1 MLAKA
6 KTKKV
11 RQKRKMLQ
19 DIYAQNLILVGKAPA
34 PRKAHPTFGWPVWLG
49 VLIFVGVFI
58 ANDTVGS
65 RIRQG
70 FGIFNDN
77 SVQQVHEGFVKE
89 QVKPEPP
96 AASPLPQPYEKMQEL
111 QQYAAIPSQS
121 PDDKKHAREYV
132 NLIIQSL
139 EDKSDMQEYVN
150 LLSDNPVS
158 IKKMFGLGV
167 KTIIIDAG
175 HGGEDPGAVGAMG
188 TKEKDITLDIA
199 RLLKNR
205 LEARGLYRV
214 LLTRNS
220 DKYIPLKART
230 VLANES
236 GSDLFLSVH
245 VNFLPGRSINMIE
258 TLYFGPS
265 KNAIEMQL
273 AEKENEGSGFS
284 ISDYNQL
291 IKKLSSTMKLQE
303 SRLLAQSIQQNLFQ
317 SMHTANEEVKDF
329 GVKRAPFVVLLGA
342 EIPGVLVEVSCL
354 SNHDE
359 EQRLRDP
366 AYRESIARYIETGV
380 IKYLESRSTD
390 YDTKRADREVQR
402 DLIRRN

>member
-1 MLAKA
+1 MLAQA
-6 KTKKV
+6 RTKKI
-11 RQKRKMLQ
+11 RQKQRIL
-19 DIYAQNLILVGKAPA
+19 DDVFAQNLRLVGKAPVRKKA
-34 PRKAHPTFGWPVWLG
+34 PVNLRYPLWILIFLG
-49 VLIFVGVFI
+49 VFM
-58 ANDTVGS
+58 ATDTVGS
-65 RIRQG
+65 FIRRAVTSDDSQQQAGDYLAQLPSPADSPADTQLVQDGNMQG
-70 FGIFNDN
+70 PDIF
-77 SVQQVHEGFVKE
+77 
-89 QVKPEPP
+89 
-96 AASPLPQPYEKMQEL
+96 AAPHALPV
-111 QQYAAIPSQS
+111 
-121 PDDKKHAREYV
+121 DDKQQTREYV

-139 EDKSDMQEYVN
+139 EDKSDLHEYD
-150 LLSDNPVS
+150 LMSENPVS

-175 HGGEDPGAVGAMG
+175 HGGEDPGAIGAQG
-188 TKEKDITLDIA
+188 TKEKDITLDIT
-199 RLLKNR
+199 RTLKGR
-205 LEARGLYRV
+205 LEERGYRV
-214 LLTRNS
+214 LLTRGS

-230 VLANES
+230 VVANES
-236 GSDLFLSVH
+236 GADLFLSIH

-265 KNAIEMQL
+265 KNAIETQL

-303 SRLLAQSIQQNLFQ
+303 SRLLAQSIQQHLYR
-317 SMHTANEEVKDF
+317 SMHTVNGDVRDH

-342 EIPGVLVEVSCL
+342 EMPGVLVEVSCL

-366 AYRESIARYIETGV
+366 AYREAIARYIETGV

-390 YDTKRADREVQR
+390 YDTQRADRDGKR
-402 DLIRRN
+402 DLVRRD

>member
-1 MLAKA
+1 MSDASQQQA
-6 KTKKV
+6 GDY
-11 RQKRKMLQ
+11 Q
-19 DIYAQNLILVGKAPA
+19 AQLPSPA
-34 PRKAHPTFGWPVWLG
+34 GLPAGTHMIADEDSQGPDPFVASHALPV
-49 VLIFVGVFI
+49 
-58 ANDTVGS
+58 
-65 RIRQG
+65 
-70 FGIFNDN
+70 
-77 SVQQVHEGFVKE
+77 
-89 QVKPEPP
+89 
-96 AASPLPQPYEKMQEL
+96 
-111 QQYAAIPSQS
+111 
-121 PDDKKHAREYV
+121 DDKLQTREYV

-139 EDKSDMQEYVN
+139 EDKSDLHEYD
-150 LLSDNPVS
+150 LMSENPVS

-175 HGGEDPGAVGAMG
+175 HGGEDPGAIGAQG
-188 TKEKDITLDIA
+188 TKEKDITLDIT
-199 RLLKNR
+199 RTLKGR
-205 LEARGLYRV
+205 LEERGYRV
-214 LLTRNS
+214 LLTRGS

-230 VLANES
+230 VIANES
-236 GSDLFLSVH
+236 GADLFLSVH

-265 KNAIEMQL
+265 KNAIETQL

-303 SRLLAQSIQQNLFQ
+303 SRLLAQSIQQHLYR
-317 SMHTANEEVKDF
+317 SMHTVNGEVKDY

-342 EIPGVLVEVSCL
+342 EMPGVLVEVSCL

-366 AYRESIARYIETGV
+366 AYREAIARYIETGV

-390 YDTKRADREVQR
+390 YDTQRADRDGKR
-402 DLIRRN
+402 DLVRRD